1 MVFPNIRFKLAGLC
15 IFMLPVIANAQ
26 SSWSL
31 QQCVD
36 YALQH
41 NLSVKQQYLS
51 TQSSKIAVDEN
62 KFNLAP
68 TLSGSASGNYNWGR
82 SVDPFSYTF
91 TNSEIKLVNMSLNAN
106 VALFNGFQLQNTLKQ
121 SQLNYLAGQSDLRKI
136 QNDIALNVVS
146 SYLQLLYAKE
156 QQKVMVNGVDES
168 TQQRDR
174 TQKLVDA
181 GVMTR
186 GNLLDAES
194 QLANQE
200 LNKITADNQVAI
212 ARLSL
217 VQLLE
222 LDSTPS
228 FDIASPNVD
237 VPQVGILTQTPE
249 QIYTTALTHLPEIKS
264 ADLKVLSANLGIR
277 IAQGGYIPRLS
288 MFGSLSSG
296 YSSTSKSLDGSPV
309 YLGMTPTGYVT
320 QSGEQ
325 VLSPSF
331 STNYKNTSFGDQI
344 DNNLTKSL
352 GLSLSIPIFNGFSAR
367 YNVSRAR
374 ISGMN
379 AEISSQQTKNGV
391 YKSIQQAHTDAFAS
405 QKKYFALEKSVAAL
419 QEAFD
424 YAEKR
429 YNAGLTSSL
438 EYLTATNNL
447 TKGKI
452 EFLQAKYDYI
462 FRVKV
467 LDFYAGN
474 PLTF

>member
-1 MVFPNIRFKLAGLC
+1 
-15 IFMLPVIANAQ
+15 MLPAIVNAQ

-41 NLSVKQQYLS
+41 NLTVKQQYLS
-51 TQSSKIAVDEN
+51 TQSSKIAVNEN
-62 KFNLAP
+62 KFNFVP
-68 TLSGSASGNYNWGR
+68 TVNGSASGNYNWGR

-91 TNSEIKLVNMSLNAN
+91 TNSEIKSVNMSLSTN
-106 VALFNGFQLQNTLKQ
+106 VTLFNGFQLQNTLKQ
-121 SQLNYLAGQSDLRKI
+121 SQLNYVAGQSDLRKI

-146 SYLQLLYAKE
+146 AYLQVLYAKE
-156 QQKVMVNGVDES
+156 QQKVMVNGFDES
-168 TQQRDR
+168 ALQRDR
-174 TQKLVDA
+174 TKKLVDA

-200 LNKITADNQVAI
+200 LNKITADNQLAI

-222 LDSTPS
+222 LDSTPN
-228 FDIASPNVD
+228 FDVASPIID
-237 VPQVGILTQTPE
+237 VPQTGILAQTPE
-249 QIYTTALTHLPEIKS
+249 QIYNIALTLLPEIKS
-264 ADLKVLSANLGIR
+264 AELKVQSANIGIR
-277 IAQGGYIPRLS
+277 IAQGGYLPRLS

-309 YLGMTPTGYVT
+309 FLGLTPTGYVT

-331 STNYKNTSFGDQI
+331 STKYKNTGLSDQI
-344 DNNLTKSL
+344 DNNLTKAL
-352 GLSLSIPIFNGFSAR
+352 GLSLNIPIFNGFATG

-374 ISGMN
+374 LNGLN
-379 AEISSQQTKNGV
+379 AEISSQQTKNTV

-405 QKKYFALEKSVAAL
+405 QKKYYALEKSVTAL
-419 QEAFD
+419 KEAYD

-429 YNAGLTSSL
+429 YSAGLTSSL
-438 EYLTATNNL
+438 EFLTATNNL

-452 EFLQAKYDYI
+452 EYLQAKYDYI

-467 LDFYAGN
+467 LDFYVGN
-474 PLTF
+474 SLTF